1 MLKIIAFLTMTIDHV
16 GLVFFP
22 QYFIFRIIGRL
33 AFPLFAFGIAQGY
46 VRTRNVYNYGQR
58 ILLLALIS
66 QPIFYLLINES
77 GLNICFTLLFGLI
90 SIYIYDKF
98 KNQWLKY
105 GLILLLLI
113 SGQIMQ
119 MDYGAYGILMILLFF
134 IFRDKPILIFV
145 QSALVFLMI
154 LSDFNQLLNVFAII
168 SFFIAYYLKDYDFKI
183 NRTVQYLFYPV
194 HMLILYIIL
203 RLIT

>member
-22 QYFIFRIIGRL
+22 QYFALRIIGRL

-46 VRTRNVYNYGQR
+46 VRTRNVFNYGQR

-119 MDYGAYGILMILLFF
+119 MDYGAYGILMILFFF

-154 LSDFNQLLNVFAII
+154 LSDFNQLFNIFAIV

-203 RLIT
+203 RLIN